1 MLVLNGDVWI
11 GGGDSTGGAGLTD
24 ADTGFNGIAANT
36 ALELGGGGANGE
48 AVSRG
53 SFNAAVESDC
63 VELIAIGGT
72 GDERM
77 ICCDCWYGS
86 IGSV

>member
-48 AVSRG
+48 AVS
-53 SFNAAVESDC
+53 
-63 VELIAIGGT
+63 
-72 GDERM
+72 
-77 ICCDCWYGS
+77 
-86 IGSV
+86 